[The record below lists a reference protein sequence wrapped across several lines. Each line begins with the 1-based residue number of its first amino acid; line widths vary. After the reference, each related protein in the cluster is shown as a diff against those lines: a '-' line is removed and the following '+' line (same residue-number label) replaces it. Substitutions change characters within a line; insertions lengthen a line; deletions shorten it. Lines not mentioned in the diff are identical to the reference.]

1 MKKAFWLLLLP
12 LLSGC
17 WDVKE
22 PERMYY
28 ILGLG
33 IDYKDNE
40 YEVYAQIIDFSNIA
54 KSEQPNPEANQAEVG
69 ISKGRT
75 VEEAYFKMYKS
86 MDERLFWG
94 HLSYV
99 IFSENALKEN
109 VAKPV
114 IEAFIRYRELRY
126 TTWVYT
132 TQESIEDI
140 LLLTPIINKSI
151 ALSKLSDPLN
161 SYNQSSF
168 IRPVNFREL
177 TIDLDEPSH
186 EVAIPYLKIEEKW
199 KTEKGDDHD
208 IGKNLVDIILSNNGY
223 KVVDLGIKVTPATLI
238 EAVRKENPD
247 IIGLSGLL
255 VKSAQQ
261 MVITAQDFK
270 DAGIAAPIL
279 VGGAALSR
287 RFTETKITAE
297 YDGPVLY
304 AKDAMQGL
312 DLANRLQ
319 DSVERENL
327 LAELQ
332 ESIEKRSAADE
343 ARAARPVKELV
354 EKPVRTIEDAKVF
367 VPKDLRRHVQKEYA
381 VSHLHPYVNMRTLIG
396 HHLGLKGNVEKLLAE
411 GDSRATELK
420 ELVDGYLTSGV
431 LKPSA
436 MYQFFPAQADGDD
449 VVVYDPT
456 DTTKEIERF
465 TFPRQQVAPF
475 LCLADFLKTVESG
488 EMDYIGLMVVTAGHG
503 VSATANKLKDEGKF
517 LESHALHATALE
529 LAEGFAERI
538 HQEMRDQWGFPD
550 ATDFTMRDRF
560 AAKYQGQRFSFG
572 YPACPN
578 LEDQEKLFKV
588 LKPEDIG
595 VNLTEGFMME
605 PEASVS
611 AIVFA
616 HPNARYFN
624 V

>member
-132 TQESIEDI
+132 TQESIEEI

-151 ALSKLSDPLN
+151 ALSKLSDPFN

-199 KTEKGDDHD
+199 KTEKGDDQIHS
-208 IGKNLVDIILSNNGY
+208 ITGVGVLSKDGLKGYLLEDDAVGLQWMNNDFERGEITFEFEGY
-223 KVVDLGIKVTPATLI
+223 DEPFVTIVVEDAKSKVTPIVENGQILFDI
-238 EAVRKENPD
+238 E
-247 IIGLSGLL
+247 
-255 VKSAQQ
+255 VKLKVQSSESNDTNDETMQQ
-261 MVITAQDFK
+261 
-270 DAGIAAPIL
+270 
-279 VGGAALSR
+279 
-287 RFTETKITAE
+287 
-297 YDGPVLY
+297 
-304 AKDAMQGL
+304 
-312 DLANRLQ
+312 LQ
-319 DSVERENL
+319 RG
-327 LAELQ
+327 
-332 ESIEKRSAADE
+332 IEKK
-343 ARAARPVKELV
+343 VKQEIEKTYTASLEKQMDIYRLSEVAFRKKFKTWKDV
-354 EKPVRTIEDAKVF
+354 E
-367 VPKDLRRHVQKEYA
+367 
-381 VSHLHPYVNMRTLIG
+381 
-396 HHLGLKGNVEKLLAE
+396 
-411 GDSRATELK
+411 
-420 ELVDGYLTSGV
+420 VDGKVPLTASSIRN
-431 LKPSA
+431 L
-436 MYQFFPAQADGDD
+436 D
-449 VVVYDPT
+449 VSIDRLIT
-456 DTTKEIERF
+456 ER
-465 TFPRQQVAPF
+465 T
-475 LCLADFLKTVESG
+475 
-488 EMDYIGLMVVTAGHG
+488 
-503 VSATANKLKDEGKF
+503 SATK
-517 LESHALHATALE
+517 
-529 LAEGFAERI
+529 
-538 HQEMRDQWGFPD
+538 Q
-550 ATDFTMRDRF
+550 
-560 AAKYQGQRFSFG
+560 Y
-572 YPACPN
+572 
-578 LEDQEKLFKV
+578 
-588 LKPEDIG
+588 
-595 VNLTEGFMME
+595 
-605 PEASVS
+605 
-611 AIVFA
+611 
-616 HPNARYFN
+616 
-624 V
+624 